1 MSGQL
6 VLHRGGELVTEERL
20 AECHTPEPS
29 GRWHPTSHTQVLA
42 TVKESLSAAG
52 YVVLKQSLAI
62 LRDGSRFFGTL
73 DLATELDQGV
83 CLAVGIRNSVDKTFP
98 LGFCAGN
105 RVFVCDNLAFS
116 AELMVKKKHTRYGEM
131 HFGNGIAQAVQ
142 NLASFKDAEVN
153 RIAALKGLYLSENDA
168 LAFMVKAME
177 RRIITAQT
185 LPKVLEEWRT
195 PTFDYGCGTDP
206 TAWRLFNSFTTVLGD
221 RAKRN
226 PNEYTGQTIRLN
238 NLMLPAQP
246 ALAV

>member
-1 MSGQL
+1 M
-6 VLHRGGELVTEERL
+6 VTEERL

-42 TVKESLSAAG
+42 TVKESLGAAG

-62 LRDGSRFFGTL
+62 LKDEQRFFGTL
-73 DLATELDQGV
+73 DLATELDKGV

-116 AELMVKKKHTRYGEM
+116 AELMVKKKHTRNGAM

-142 NLASFKDAEVN
+142 NLASFKEAEFN
-153 RIAALKGLYLSENDA
+153 RIKTLKAHTVTEDEA
-168 LAFMVKAME
+168 LAFLVKAME
-177 RRIITAQT
+177 RRVITAQVI
-185 LPKVLEEWRT
+185 PKVLEEWRN
-195 PTFDYGCGTDP
+195 PTYDYGCGTEP
-206 TAWRLFNSFTTVLGD
+206 TKWRLINSFTTVLGD

-238 NLMLPAQP
+238 AM
-246 ALAV
+246 LAV